1 MQLQEQLV
9 YKKLESK
16 FENCLEDTSNS
27 QILFS
32 GPFGSGKTTFL
43 KTYFETRNQ
52 YNVFRIFPVNYV
64 LHENSDIFEIL
75 KYDIILELINKKAFS
90 EPDIDKLTKYVYSI
104 SQSIDHALGKII
116 NLFSGTGKS
125 VVEVA
130 EVIEKSL
137 EKNQDDYTALGNPL
151 LSVQTFLNTIKKYKK
166 YAHNDYITSV
176 IQEKLAL
183 LMDEGKAKN
192 VLIVDDLDRIDPDHL
207 FRIISIFSSHIDI
220 DTQTNKFGFDK
231 IIFVGDNENFRSM
244 FFHRYGILNNYNAYI
259 SKLCS
264 KSPFN
269 FDPDRELYLQIVEIV
284 SGIKFKY
291 QDSVKEFHIYEN
303 RSPSVARY
311 YNYILCSMIKSGTI
325 SLRELIKYQGVH
337 SLFIR
342 IDDHVGAFNSF
353 IDEFS
358 IFNLVML
365 INQIIPAGLP
375 QALQGLLENILNA
388 EKVVKNGGID
398 RGALNSDLSII
409 PLEFYLVEES
419 NDADNNGV
427 TKLFNISGEKFSVVF
442 NKIDRKDR
450 LVMRIPKESAN
461 ERQIILLT
469 IEAIKRMQLYLS

>member
-1 MQLQEQLV
+1 MKLKEPLV
-9 YKKLESK
+9 YKNLESK
-16 FENCLEDTSNS
+16 FENCLEDPSNS

-64 LHENSDIFEIL
+64 LHDNSDIFEIL

-104 SQSIDHALGKII
+104 SQSIDQALGKMI
-116 NLFSGTGKS
+116 NLFSDTGKS

-130 EVIEKSL
+130 EVMEKSL
-137 EKNQDDYTALGNPL
+137 VKNQSDYAALSNPL

-166 YAHNDYITSV
+166 YAYNDYITSV
-176 IQEKLAL
+176 IQEKLL
-183 LMDEGKAKN
+183 LLTKEGKTKN
-192 VLIVDDLDRIDPDHL
+192 VLIVDDMDRIDPDHL

-269 FDPDRELYLQIVEIV
+269 FDPDRELYTQILEIV
-284 SGIKFKY
+284 SGIKFRY
-291 QDSVKEFHIYEN
+291 LDSAKEFHIYEN
-303 RSPSVARY
+303 KSASVARY
-311 YNYILCSMIKSGTI
+311 YNYILCAMIKSGAL

-337 SLFIR
+337 PLLIR
-342 IDDHVGAFNSF
+342 NDEHVAAFNDF
-353 IDEFS
+353 IDQFS
-358 IFNLVML
+358 IFNLAML
-365 INQIIPAGLP
+365 LNQIIPAGLSH
-375 QALQGLLENILNA
+375 ALQGLLENTLNA
-388 EKVVKNGGID
+388 DKIVKNGGID
-398 RGALNSDLSII
+398 KGALNSDLSII

-419 NDADNNGV
+419 NDEANNGA
-427 TKLFNISGEKFSVVF
+427 TKSINISGEKFSVTF
-442 NKIDRKDR
+442 SRIDRQDR
-450 LVMRIPKESAN
+450 LAMKIPKENAN
-461 ERQIILLT
+461 ERQIIVLT
-469 IEAIKRMQLYLS
+469 MEAIKKMQPYLL